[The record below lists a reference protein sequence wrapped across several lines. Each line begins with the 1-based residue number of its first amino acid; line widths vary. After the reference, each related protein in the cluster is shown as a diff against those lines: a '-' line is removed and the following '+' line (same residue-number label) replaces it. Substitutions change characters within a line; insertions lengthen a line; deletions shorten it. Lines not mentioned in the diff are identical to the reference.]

1 MHICRM
7 EAYFEFAIT
16 CNEDI
21 KELLIAELAELEY
34 EGFIETDEGFSAYIP
49 QSLHNPLVY
58 NDLLLKYGINPN
70 DVPHSVIEP
79 QNWNAQWEASYEP
92 IIVADKI
99 LVRAPFHDL
108 QMNYEHTITIQPK
121 NTFGTGHHET
131 TQLVLE
137 LMLEQDFN
145 NKQIFDYGCGT
156 GVLGLMALKLGATQI
171 VGNDIDEWC
180 LDNITENKNLNNL
193 QNFEFRLGSLSV
205 IKATETFDGVLANIN
220 KNILLNSFSD
230 ITKHMKPGAF
240 LLISGF
246 YETDLADLKKAT
258 DPLGLQFKKHLV
270 KNDWCAAQFMYQ
282 PK

>member
-1 MHICRM
+1 M

-21 KELLIAELAELEY
+21 KELLIAELAELDY

-49 QSLHNPLVY
+49 QSLHNPLIY

-108 QMNYEHTITIQPK
+108 QMNYEYTITIQPK

-137 LMLEQDFN
+137 LMLEQNFN
-145 NKQIFDYGCGT
+145 NKYIFDYGCGT

-180 LDNITENKNLNNL
+180 LDNIAENKNLNNL
-193 QNFEFRLGSLSV
+193 QNFEFRLGSLLV
-205 IKATETFDGVLANIN
+205 IKASETFDGVLANIN

-258 DPLGLQFKKHLV
+258 EPLGLQFKKHLV
-270 KNDWCAAQFMYQ
+270 KNNWCAAQFMYQ

>member
-108 QMNYEHTITIQPK
+108 QMSYEHTITIQPK

-156 GVLGLMALKLGATQI
+156 GVLGLMALKLGAAQI

>member
-108 QMNYEHTITIQPK
+108 QMNYAHTITIQPK

-137 LMLEQDFN
+137 LMLAQDFN
-145 NKQIFDYGCGT
+145 SKQIFDYGCGT
-156 GVLGLMALKLGATQI
+156 GVLGLMALKLGAAQI

>member
-1 MHICRM
+1 M

-49 QSLHNPLVY
+49 QSLHNALTY

-121 NTFGTGHHET
+121 NTFGAFRAFKR
-131 TQLVLE
+131 E
-137 LMLEQDFN
+137 LIERVGYQCHVVFN
-145 NKQIFDYGCGT
+145 QSVQIGGKQYDEGCMYSLPKHLAEYYKEKNCCIIEYT
-156 GVLGLMALKLGATQI
+156 YFNLW
-171 VGNDIDEWC
+171 GNDKNHGLDFSSESKLIESGVKAHIVKFDDPQIIDFKSEQ
-180 LDNITENKNLNNL
+180 NIWSFKNYWTMSTDADTDKVL
-193 QNFEFRLGSLSV
+193 RMLSEAERE
-205 IKATETFDGVLANIN
+205 KVLHFAN
-220 KNILLNSFSD
+220 
-230 ITKHMKPGAF
+230 
-240 LLISGF
+240 
-246 YETDLADLKKAT
+246 
-258 DPLGLQFKKHLV
+258 
-270 KNDWCAAQFMYQ
+270 C
-282 PK
+282 